1 MRMNLLPA
9 FLVAMASTVCFASDD
24 NRVWKSERSDYRD
37 EVTGTEV
44 WRLTTNPEV
53 EIIPDRI
60 KDPWSPDGSQILFRS
75 KRMGAWHL
83 FVMTADGSKITRAT
97 DRKGPAVYGVWSRS
111 GREVVC
117 TPLVNEKY
125 ELQVIDVKTLSSRRI
140 AGPFESQLNKL
151 GVSPDGESV
160 LFTRVIKQP
169 DGEKQ
174 DVVISSFVKMD
185 GTGFFDFKG
194 ETKHGR
200 IGWIPG
206 RMDIRRMK
214 SSRQQYV
221 VQPDGSGERLIGE
234 GGHEYFTPDGRHMLI
249 CDPKGG
255 DPSKWL
261 GQCSAGIY
269 DIETGLRRDVTKEL
283 TWLESHPA
291 ISPDG
296 RFVAVDNAGHSY
308 PGAVLIV
315 SLDGSAPLRVL
326 CYHHAS
332 WESGH
337 ITHPTVHWSPDATKL
352 LFISDKDSPDKKKGD
367 MYLAVI
373 KQPEAPRQP
382 HVANNRAGGPLLTW
396 QPARRHTETK
406 EYVVMRSVPSPR
418 SNLQGVK
425 LDRTGVFEQVG
436 IVPVVET
443 TLTEKHFDAK
453 AATLTVESTDG
464 FPESGRLLIAGNH
477 SLAAPEIVTYTGKTE
492 TTFLNCQRGAEA
504 SQPAMHW
511 SGARAWSLSAMQFT
525 DTKLPDP
532 KRQYYYAVRAR
543 EHSGLTSPYSRIS
556 NPVVTDSKKV
566 TTHETKK

>member
-1 MRMNLLPA
+1 MKITLIAVLA
-9 FLVAMASTVCFASDD
+9 ATATVCSAAD
-24 NRVWKSERSDYRD
+24 RAWKSERSDYRD

-44 WRLTTNPEV
+44 WRRTTDPEV

-75 KRMGAWHL
+75 KRTGAWHL
-83 FVMTADGSKITRAT
+83 FVMTADGSKITRVT
-97 DRKGPAVYGVWSRS
+97 DQRGPTVYGVWSRS

-117 TPLVNEKY
+117 TPLVNNKY
-125 ELQVIDVKTLSSRRI
+125 ELHEINLKTCASRRI
-140 AGPFESQLNKL
+140 AGPFESQLNKM

-169 DGEKQ
+169 GGDKQ
-174 DVVISSFVKMD
+174 DVVMSSFVKMD
-185 GTGFFDFKG
+185 GTGFFDFTG

-221 VQPDGSGERLIGE
+221 VQPDGSGARLIGE
-234 GGHEYFTPDGRHMLI
+234 GGHEYFTPDGQNMLI

-255 DPSKWL
+255 DPAKWL
-261 GQCSAGIY
+261 GECSAGLY
-269 DIETGLRRDVTKEL
+269 NLETGVRRDVTKEL
-283 TWLESHPA
+283 TWLGSHPA

-296 RFVAVDNAGHSY
+296 RYVAADNAGHSY
-308 PGAVLIV
+308 PGAIV
-315 SLDGSAPLRVL
+315 IVPIDGSSPALRVL

-337 ITHPTVHWSPDATKL
+337 ITHPTVHWSPDGTKL

-367 MYLAVI
+367 MYLAVA

-382 HVANNRAGGPLLTW
+382 HVADNRADGPLLTW
-396 QPARRHTETK
+396 QPARRHGETK
-406 EYVVMRSVPSPR
+406 EYVIMRSVPSPR
-418 SNLQGVK
+418 PNLRGVK
-425 LDRTGVFEQVG
+425 LDCTGVFEKVG
-436 IVPVVET
+436 VVPVVDII
-443 TLTEKHFDAK
+443 LTGKYLDAK
-453 AATLTVESTDG
+453 AATLIVESTEG
-464 FPESGRLLIAGNH
+464 FPNSGQLLIAGNH
-477 SLAAPEIVTYTGKTE
+477 SMAEPEVVTYTGKTE
-492 TTFLNCQRGAEA
+492 TTFLKCQRGGE
-504 SQPAMHW
+504 SSEPAMHW
-511 SGARAWSLSAMQFT
+511 SGARVWSLSAMRFT

-532 KRQYYYAVRAR
+532 ERQYYYTVRAR

-556 NPVVTDSKKV
+556 NPAVITDNK
-566 TTHETKK
+566 

>member
-1 MRMNLLPA
+1 MRVISTLLV
-9 FLVAMASTVCFASDD
+9 LVGLMSTVCFATDKD
-24 NRVWKSERSDYRD
+24 RVWKSERSDYRD

-44 WRLTTNPEV
+44 WRLTTDPEV

-75 KRMGAWHL
+75 KRTGAWHL
-83 FVMTADGSKITRAT
+83 FVMTADGSKMTRVTSQKA
-97 DRKGPAVYGVWSRS
+97 PAVYGVWSRS
-111 GREVVC
+111 GREIVC
-117 TPLVNEKY
+117 TPSVNGKY
-125 ELQVIDVKTLSSRRI
+125 ELQVIDVTSFASHRI
-140 AGPFESQLNKL
+140 TGPFESQLNKM

-160 LFTRVIKQP
+160 LFTRIIKQP

-174 DVVISSFVKMD
+174 DVVMSSFVNID
-185 GTGFFDFKG
+185 GTGFFDFES

-221 VQPDGSGERLIGE
+221 VQPNGSGARLIGE
-234 GGHEYFTPDGRHMLI
+234 GGHEYFTPDGQHMLI

-261 GQCSAGIY
+261 GECSAGLY
-269 DIETGLRRDVTKEL
+269 DITSGLRRDVTKEL
-283 TWLESHPA
+283 TWLGSHPA

-296 RFVAVDNAGHSY
+296 RFVAADNAGHSF
-308 PGAVLIV
+308 PGAVVIV
-315 SLDGSAPLRVL
+315 SLDGSVPLRVL

-337 ITHPTVHWSPDATKL
+337 ITHPTVHWSPDGTKL
-352 LFISDKDSPDKKKGD
+352 LFISDMDSPDKKKGD
-367 MYLAVI
+367 MYLAVV

-382 HVANNRAGGPLLTW
+382 YVANNRADGPLLTW
-396 QPARRHTETK
+396 QPARRLTETK

-418 SNLQGVK
+418 PNLQGVK
-425 LDRTGVFEQVG
+425 LDRTGVFEEIGV
-436 IVPVVET
+436 VPVVDT
-443 TLTEKHFDAK
+443 ILAGTHLDAK
-453 AATLTVESTDG
+453 STTLTVESTEG
-464 FPESGRLLIAGNH
+464 FPRSGRLLIAGNH
-477 SLAAPEIVTYTGKTE
+477 SMAAPEILTYTGKTE
-492 TTFLNCQRGAEA
+492 TGFLRCQRGEED
-504 SQPAMHW
+504 SRPTMHW
-511 SGARAWSLSAMQFT
+511 SGARVWSLSAMQFT

-532 KRQYYYAVRAR
+532 NRQYYYTIRAR

-556 NPVVTDSKKV
+556 NAAVAKADQND
-566 TTHETKK
+566 